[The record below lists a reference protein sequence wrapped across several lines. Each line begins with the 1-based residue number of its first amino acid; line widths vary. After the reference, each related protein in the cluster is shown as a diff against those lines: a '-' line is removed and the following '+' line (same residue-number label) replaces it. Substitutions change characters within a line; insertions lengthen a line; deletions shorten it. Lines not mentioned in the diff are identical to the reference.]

1 MKIDK
6 LEKEI
11 KYRGYR
17 GFIKL
22 VGNEEKQWR
31 QAYVMIP
38 KENKLYKKNYKKLKL
53 EVLGELIF
61 SKSGKE
67 SQSLTS
73 EVNIPNDDWVIGI
86 DFNQTLGGFD
96 LDDVENELKWIIKDI
111 KRMGG
116 SNIK

>member
-1 MKIDK
+1 MNK

-22 VGNEEKQWR
+22 VGDEEKQWR
-31 QAYVMIP
+31 QAYVLIP
-38 KENKLYKKNYKKLKL
+38 KENKLYGKNYKEIDLL
-53 EVLGELIF
+53 SEECIGELVY

-67 SQSLTS
+67 AQLLTN
-73 EVNIPNDDWVIGI
+73 EVEIPDDTWVLGI

-96 LDDVENELKWIIKDI
+96 LDDVENELKWVIKDI
-111 KRMGG
+111 KRKG
-116 SNIK
+116 K

>member
-1 MKIDK
+1 MIINK

-22 VGNEEKQWR
+22 VGDEEKQWR
-31 QAYVMIP
+31 QAYIIIP
-38 KENKLYKKNYKKLKL
+38 KESKLYGKSCNELNL
-53 EVLGELIF
+53 LSEECIGELVF

-67 SQSLTS
+67 AQSLTS
-73 EVNIPNDDWVIGI
+73 EVNIPDDIWVFGIG
-86 DFNQTLGGFD
+86 FNQTLGGFD

-111 KRMGG
+111 KRMG
-116 SNIK
+116 K

>member
-1 MKIDK
+1 MNVNK

-22 VGNEEKQWR
+22 VGDEEKQWR
-31 QAYVMIP
+31 QAYIIIP
-38 KENKLYKKNYKKLKL
+38 KENKLYGKNYKKLNL
-53 EVLGELIF
+53 EVLGELVF

-67 SQSLTS
+67 AQSLTS
-73 EVNIPNDDWVIGI
+73 EVNIPDDTWVLGI

-111 KRMGG
+111 KRMG
-116 SNIK
+116 K